1 MVTAIDI
8 CTDDDDRK
16 YFIMGLLWYA
26 SGIPDAVKFCV
37 PRERVLLTPS
47 PSHHQSHNETEKA
60 LFEEEII
67 RS

>member
-1 MVTAIDI
+1 
-8 CTDDDDRK
+8 
-16 YFIMGLLWYA
+16 MGLLWYA